1 MPITQIPFQD
11 PVAPPPPEKPQP
23 EQLGLYDRRDWE
35 EAYSD
40 FDARVPHLLI
50 QLQDDLERSR
60 RREAA
65 WISIIVHLLLFIA
78 LWNAKLIG
86 KYMPWHHAVVVVNPA
101 KDKNVTV
108 LTLPPDAE
116 RLAHKPKTNVLSDKD
131 RIAMSRHPQL
141 DPKELRKIL
150 DATPP
155 GAPGPGGRP
164 SPQPGS
170 PPPLSQGA
178 ISAQPQQGQSGSPR
192 PQFDTNQTAQLQL
205 PPQRQN
211 NSFEKYSSPMSAGS
225 AIQQA
230 TQAAAANR
238 GKGGQGGD
246 FGMALGPH
254 AGAAGS
260 LEILSDTRGVDFAAY
275 LARVHDEIDR
285 HWKEVLPPS
294 VFPPLY
300 KQGKLLIKFTITKDG
315 TVREKF
321 LQEALTA
328 SSGDDALDRAAW
340 GGISG
345 SSPLPP
351 LPQEYVERGG
361 QELVLQ
367 GFFLYNIDP
376 RTLDK

>member
-11 PVAPPPPEKPQP
+11 PVAPPEKQQP

-65 WISIIVHLLLFIA
+65 WISIIVHLLIFIA
-78 LWNAKLIG
+78 LWNAKLIE
-86 KYMPWHHAVVVVNPA
+86 KYMPWHRAIVLVSPT
-101 KDKNVTV
+101 KDTNVTV

-141 DPKELRKIL
+141 DPRELRKIL

-155 GAPGPGGRP
+155 GAPGIGGR
-164 SPQPGS
+164 SS
-170 PPPLSQGA
+170 PPASPPAVAQGPT
-178 ISAQPQQGQSGSPR
+178 SPQQGQSASPR

-205 PPQRQN
+205 PQQRQN
-211 NSFEKYSSPMSAGS
+211 NSFAKYASPMSAGS

-238 GKGGQGGD
+238 GRGGQGGD

-254 AGAAGS
+254 GGAAGS

-275 LARVHDEIDR
+275 LQRVHDEIDR

-300 KQGKLLIKFTITKDG
+300 KQGKLLIKFTIMKDG

-321 LQEALTA
+321 LQEALAA

-351 LPQEYVERGG
+351 LPEEYIERGG
-361 QELVLQ
+361 NELVLQ

-376 RTLDK
+376 RTLGQ